1 MRMLDLGKQYS
12 DLFPT
17 ARSNGEVQ
25 TVEKS
30 NESIS
35 IRRRPHDN
43 SDHQALAD
51 DATHVQRVA

>member
-1 MRMLDLGKQYS
+1 MRMVDLGKQYS
-12 DLFPT
+12 DLCST

-30 NESIS
+30 NESIG
-35 IRRRPHDN
+35 IRKRPHDN
-43 SDHQALAD
+43 SDHRAMAD